1 MAHRFKGFADF
12 WPYYLSEHRR
22 PATRALHYI
31 GTGLALACLAV
42 AILFESRWWA
52 AAAPLA
58 GYGFAWTAHT
68 FVERNRPATLRH
80 PFWSLYADF
89 RMFGLF
95 LTGRIRGELAR
106 HADDSAPDTEK
117 PR

>member
-1 MAHRFKGFADF
+1 MADRFTRFADF

-31 GTGLALACLAV
+31 GTALALACLAV
-42 AILFESRWWA
+42 AILAESRWWA

-58 GYGFAWTAHT
+58 GYGFAWAAHA
-68 FVERNRPATLRH
+68 FVEGNRPATLRH

-95 LTGRIRGELAR
+95 LTGRLRGEIAR
-106 HADDSAPDTEK
+106 QASNGVWGTK
-117 PR
+117 LPR

>member
-1 MAHRFKGFADF
+1 MLAAAL
-12 WPYYLSEHRR
+12 LSEN
-22 PATRALHYI
+22 
-31 GTGLALACLAV
+31 
-42 AILFESRWWA
+42 RWLA

-58 GYGFAWTAHT
+58 GYGFAWAAHA

-95 LTGRIRGELAR
+95 LTGRITGEIAR
-106 HADDSAPDTEK
+106 HTSDRTPETQL